1 MRIVYD
7 EGNDILYI
15 RLRDTPVTET
25 DELRPGLFADVDED
39 GRIVGFEILDAKET
53 IADPGLVDLE
63 RLTA

>member
-7 EGNDILYI
+7 ESNDILYI
-15 RLRDTPVTET
+15 QLRDTPVLET

-53 IADPGLVDLE
+53 IADPGLVDLQ